1 MIQHHGYLDSVEIQ
15 VMMSL
20 LKIIDNPMDDIALVT
35 VLRSMIGGFSDNEL
49 IQIRIGNTQK
59 SFYETMCEYI
69 KYKEADTELKKKIE
83 FFLDKIDGFR
93 KEEEYMPL
101 NEFIWKIYLD
111 TGYYSYVSLMP
122 NGILRASN
130 LKILFEKAKEYE
142 KTSFKGLYNFISFID
157 KLKLSNGDM
166 SGAKLIGEN
175 ENVIRIMSI
184 HKSKGLEFPVVF
196 LSGTAKGFNMMD
208 LNQNVVLL
216 HQDLGLGMKYINY
229 DEGESYNT
237 LSREAI
243 KVKSKLELLSE
254 EMRILYVA
262 LTRTKEKL
270 IITGISNDY
279 QKSISKKEELL
290 SLYKNDNGKISK
302 NIVQKYKS
310 YLDWIELVYL
320 QSEKEMKKVMDIYIH
335 KKNDVLKKVKDRKEA
350 KGFDLEEKLSKVKLE
365 HIDELKE
372 KLEWEYGYKILE
384 NVLTKSSVTKIKAMK
399 QEEADNITDYHIP
412 EFISGEK
419 KIGSTEKGTL
429 MHLVLQKLD
438 EKIEYDE
445 AMIEKLIKGLC
456 DKNIISEEEA
466 EAIDIKKIY
475 AFTKSAMW
483 DEMKHAKE
491 VHKEKPFYINLP
503 AKDVYEVDID
513 ENVLVQGVID
523 LYYIMESGEIV
534 LVDYKTDRVKEA
546 EELVDKYS
554 EQLRIYKMAL
564 EESLGK
570 KVTHVYI
577 YSVYLEESVEL

>member
-262 LTRTKEKL
+262 LTRAKEKL
-270 IITGISNDY
+270 ILTGTSNDY
-279 QKSISKKEELL
+279 QKSISQKEELL
-290 SLYKNDNGKISK
+290 GLYKNDNGKISK

-320 QSEKEMKKVMDIYIH
+320 QKEEMKRIVNLYIH
-335 KKNDVLKKVKDRKEA
+335 KKNDVLKNVKDREEIEE
-350 KGFDLEEKLSKVKLE
+350 FDLEEKLSKIKLE

-372 KLEWEYGYKILE
+372 KLEWEYGHKILR
-384 NVLTKSSVTKIKAMK
+384 NALTKSSVTKIKAMK

-419 KIGSTEKGTL
+419 KISSTEKGTL

-456 DKNIISEEEA
+456 DKNIISEKEA

-475 AFTKSAMW
+475 AFTKSTIW
-483 DEMKHAKE
+483 DEMKCAKE

-503 AKDVYEVDID
+503 AKDIYEVDID

-523 LYYIMESGEIV
+523 LYYITESGEIV

-564 EESLGK
+564 EKSLGK
-570 KVTHVYI
+570 KVTYVYI

>member
-69 KYKEADTELKKKIE
+69 KDKEADTKLKKKIE

-262 LTRTKEKL
+262 LTRAKEKL
-270 IITGISNDY
+270 ILTGTSKDY
-279 QKSISKKEELL
+279 QKSISQKEELL
-290 SLYKNDNGKISK
+290 GLYKNDNGKISK

-320 QSEKEMKKVMDIYIH
+320 QKEEMKRIVNLYIH
-335 KKNDVLKKVKDRKEA
+335 KKNDVLKNVKDREEIEE
-350 KGFDLEEKLSKVKLE
+350 FDLEEKLSKIKLE

-372 KLEWEYGYKILE
+372 KLEWEYGHKILR
-384 NVLTKSSVTKIKAMK
+384 NALTKSSVTKIKAMK
-399 QEEADNITDYHIP
+399 QEDKDATEDYHVP
-412 EFISGEK
+412 EFLSEEK
-419 KIGSTEKGTL
+419 KISGAEKGTL
-429 MHLVLQKLD
+429 MHLAMQKLD

-445 AMIEKLIKGLC
+445 AMVEKLIKGLC
-456 DKNIISEEEA
+456 DKNIISEKEA

-503 AKDVYEVDID
+503 AKDIYEVDID

-523 LYYIMESGEIV
+523 LYYITESGEIV

-564 EESLGK
+564 EKSLGK
-570 KVTHVYI
+570 DVSHVYI
-577 YSVYLEESVEL
+577 YSVELEEIVEL

>member
-69 KYKEADTELKKKIE
+69 KDKEADTKLKKKIE

-320 QSEKEMKKVMDIYIH
+320 QSEKEMKKVMDIYMH

-419 KIGSTEKGTL
+419 KISSTEKGTL

-456 DKNIISEEEA
+456 DKNIISEKEA

-475 AFTKSAMW
+475 AFTKSTIW
-483 DEMKHAKE
+483 DEVKCAKE

-503 AKDVYEVDID
+503 AKDIYEVDID

-523 LYYIMESGEIV
+523 LYYITESGEVV

-564 EESLGK
+564 EKALRK
-570 KVTHVYI
+570 NVTHVYI
-577 YSVYLEESVEL
+577 YSVELEEIVEL

>member
-1 MIQHHGYLDSVEIQ
+1 
-15 VMMSL
+15 MSFFE
-20 LKIIDNPMDDIALVT
+20 
-35 VLRSMIGGFSDNEL
+35 SM
-49 IQIRIGNTQK
+49 
-59 SFYETMCEYI
+59 C
-69 KYKEADTELKKKIE
+69 KYMEDEEADTELKKKVKAFLEKIE
-83 FFLDKIDGFR
+83 EYR

-122 NGILRASN
+122 NGILRAAN

-216 HQDLGLGMKYINY
+216 HQDLGLGVKYVNY
-229 DEGESYNT
+229 DAGESYNT

-262 LTRTKEKL
+262 LTRAKEKL
-270 IITGISNDY
+270 IITGISKDY
-279 QKSISKKEELL
+279 QKDISKKEELL
-290 SLYKNDNGKISK
+290 SLYGENNYRISK

-320 QSEKEMKKVMDIYIH
+320 QNEKEMKKIVDLYVH
-335 KKNDVLKKVKDRKEA
+335 KKNDILKEVQDKEEIEEV
-350 KGFDLEEKLSKVKLE
+350 DLNEKLSKIKPE
-365 HIDELKE
+365 HIDELKQ
-372 KLEWEYGYKILE
+372 KLEWEYGYKIIR
-384 NVLTKSSVTKIKAMK
+384 NALTKSSVTKIKEMK
-399 QEEADNITDYHIP
+399 QNKVDSREEYHVP
-412 EFISGEK
+412 EFLREEK
-419 KIGSTEKGTL
+419 KIGSAEKGTI
-429 MHLVLQKLD
+429 MHLDMQKLD
-438 EKIEYDE
+438 EKLEYDE
-445 AMIEKLIKGLC
+445 DMIEKLIKELC
-456 DKNIISEEEA
+456 DKNIINEREA
-466 EAIDIKKIY
+466 EVIDIKKIY
-475 AFTKSAMW
+475 SFTRSNIW
-483 DEMKHAKE
+483 EEMKHAKE
-491 VHKEKPFYINLP
+491 VHKEKPFYINIP
-503 AKDVYEVDID
+503 AKDVYEADID

-523 LYYIMESGEIV
+523 LYYVTDKDDIV
-534 LVDYKTDRVKEA
+534 LVDYKTDRVREA
-546 EELVDKYS
+546 DELIEKYN

-564 EESLGK
+564 EKALRK
-570 KVTHVYI
+570 NVTHVYI
-577 YSVYLEESVEL
+577 YSVELEEIVELG